1 MERNITIPEERPNPN
16 KIEKK
21 KTNDTDFEIVKILE
35 LNPEDKDQEK
45 SDRKYR
51 PDININKR
59 EPAPIVVSL
68 S

>member
-21 KTNDTDFEIVKILE
+21 KTRDTDFEIIKILK
-35 LNPEDKDQEK
+35 LKPEDKDQEK
-45 SDRKYR
+45 FDRKYR
-51 PDININKR
+51 PKIEMNKR
-59 EPAPIVVSL
+59 ELAPIVVSL